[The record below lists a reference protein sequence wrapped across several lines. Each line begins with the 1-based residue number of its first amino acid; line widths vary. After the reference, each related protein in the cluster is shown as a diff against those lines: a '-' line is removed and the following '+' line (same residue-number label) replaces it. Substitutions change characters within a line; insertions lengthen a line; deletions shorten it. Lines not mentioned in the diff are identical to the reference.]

1 MDTDGRKWISC
12 TVFSTVLSMAESS
25 GLRGS
30 ASTQKKRHKKK
41 KKTANP
47 GFSSPPNNKDSCVGL
62 CNFHCESRDVLPENE
77 LSTRSSFEEELAWCI
92 RQLELGLLRDKVTS
106 AQRNESEQ
114 LIRKLSSEKTPLP
127 RKRQLMRT
135 VFGDYRTAM
144 KKSPLQSLPAVA
156 EVAIESVKG
165 KRLDEMG
172 RFYRHRTE
180 TIGTKSE
187 NEFKF
192 NFVVQ

>member
-1 MDTDGRKWISC
+1 
-12 TVFSTVLSMAESS
+12 MAESS
-25 GLRGS
+25 GLGGS

-47 GFSSPPNNKDSCVGL
+47 GFSSPSKNKDSSVGVF
-62 CNFHCESRDVLPENE
+62 NFRSSQRESRDVLPESD
-77 LSTRSSFEEELAWCI
+77 LSKRSSFEEELAWCI